1 MSAEGDGPNRR
12 PDRDQGNGAASNK
25 PSRQDSSEDGSGKR
39 REAQERGT
47 GSSARRFDPQHRVP
61 WRDATLTA
69 RTRQDWR
76 AFYAT
81 VGASLRSI
89 PDARFAG
96 LSNCWVA
103 RTERSSVRRPDTGER
118 LVVETMRKLLARGTA
133 PPLHPDAERD
143 LLKARGLG
151 SRIVEAD
158 AAGDVDP
165 PTSLTSSDFAVP
177 GGGEIVFDYG
187 LARGDSN
194 SSDLAQMTES
204 NREREFVEWVAEQA
218 PASLRWLTP
227 QPALDLLLAAAG
239 GTWRLG
245 DPDGQ
250 RRCDFLF
257 SPPGAQPVVFEVD
270 GGQHEEQK
278 AEDLNRDRLLR
289 NIRIETIRIPTSELD
304 EGAGWGLRAV
314 DEALQRHPGLATE
327 EIEPLVWAP
336 IQVHRLVLGVCEAID
351 AGWLTGNRWHV
362 EVRDPTG
369 LAIDLVEPYLGLLD
383 ALDCLWGNRATAPSR
398 VEFVCGDQQLVYVRM
413 ATGRYEAAEVT
424 RPLSEQG
431 DVRIFLDCDRTP
443 CEPLPEDHEIPA
455 VVIPSTGVPVLV
467 SDNPTGPLTRIEPF
481 ASCDSDEDRRAA
493 LEAVMRA
500 VFAKPELRE
509 GQFEA
514 LTEVLAGQDCA
525 VLLPTGAG
533 KSMIYQLAG
542 LCLPGSTLVVDPLVA
557 LMEDQIHGLRM
568 HGIDRAAGISS
579 RTRDLPREPGD
590 AYFIFVTPERLQ
602 RQKFRNELAA
612 AAQTTPVNLAV
623 IDEAHCVSEWGHDFR
638 PAYLNFG
645 MTLRGACNGALGEP
659 PLLALTGTASR
670 AVLKDVLFHLG
681 IRQANENS
689 IVRPSTFDRPELS
702 YRVVLATPDDSEA
715 RLQGELRAMSG
726 HFGAVAATFFEPTG
740 RLDTY
745 SGIVFVPTVKGR
757 GWHNVTETWE
767 QVRARVPSAVR
778 YSGSAPEGVDGR
790 GWDREKSVAAADFK
804 DNRAAAIVTTK
815 AFGMGIDKPNIRWI
829 VHYGLPGSVE
839 AFYQEVGRAGRDG
852 HEARSV
858 LILTERD
865 RERNGQRL
873 WRDGRTGSGTGG
885 SGRRNRDD
893 VATALYFHDGSFPA
907 KEAEHRR
914 LLQIFDT
921 LEADDRR
928 VILAADGGSRD
939 AGKRALHRLAMLSVV
954 DDYCLEGQGRSEVA
968 VVRCRE
974 RAPSDIVEGLL
985 GLVGRSDP
993 GRREA
998 MRAEADIQYSTLRAA
1013 VDRCGR
1019 MLIDF
1024 VYDTIEGAR
1033 RRSLREMWLAA
1044 GDAESDGGI
1053 MRERILGYLT
1063 EGDIAR
1069 RVQELAEHRFAFSD
1083 WTHAWT
1089 ATAVQIDEGEG
1100 PSGDSSPEDVAGILV
1115 SEGDTREW
1123 RSATARLLTSYPDHP
1138 GLLASRGLAEAML
1151 PDGDTREFEQHLEQS
1166 LFRARDNYGVDESEV
1181 EQLILWLLQLFST
1194 NVGDGTLHS
1203 MGRPAIER
1211 AGKEPADLAANVI
1224 ATGQRAGVATGAV
1237 EDWLDANWH
1246 AGAQL
1251 AVLRLAKSLE
1261 SASELALTAT
1271 IRYRRGNHGRA

>member
-1 MSAEGDGPNRR
+1 
-12 PDRDQGNGAASNK
+12 
-25 PSRQDSSEDGSGKR
+25 
-39 REAQERGT
+39 
-47 GSSARRFDPQHRVP
+47 
-61 WRDATLTA
+61 
-69 RTRQDWR
+69 
-76 AFYAT
+76 
-81 VGASLRSI
+81 
-89 PDARFAG
+89 
-96 LSNCWVA
+96 
-103 RTERSSVRRPDTGER
+103 
-118 LVVETMRKLLARGTA
+118 MRKLLARGTA

-151 SRIVEAD
+151 SRIVKAD
-158 AAGDVDP
+158 AAGDMDP
-165 PTSLTSSDFAVP
+165 PTSLTSSDFTVP
-177 GGGEIVFDYG
+177 GGGEVSFDYG
-187 LARGDSN
+187 LARGDYS
-194 SSDLAQMTES
+194 SSDLVQMTES
-204 NREREFVEWVAEQA
+204 NREREFVEWVAGEA

-227 QPALDLLLAAAG
+227 QPALDLLVAAAEGTRGLG
-239 GTWRLG
+239 G
-245 DPDGQ
+245 PDDQ

-270 GGQHEEQK
+270 GAQHEEQRE
-278 AEDLNRDRLLR
+278 EDLNRDRLLR
-289 NIRIETIRIPTSELD
+289 SIGIATIRVSTTELD
-304 EGAGWGLRAV
+304 EGTGRGLRAV
-314 DEALQRHPGLATE
+314 EEVLQRHPGFATNG
-327 EIEPLVWAP
+327 IEPLVWAP
-336 IQVHRLVLGVCEAID
+336 IQVHRLVLGLCEAID
-351 AGWLTGNRWHV
+351 AGWLSGNRWHV
-362 EVRDPTG
+362 EVHDQTG
-369 LAIDLVEPYLGLLD
+369 LAVNLVGPYLGLLD
-383 ALDCLWGNRATAPSR
+383 ALDCLWGSRTTAPSG
-398 VEFVCGDQQLVYVRM
+398 VEFVCADRRLGYARM
-413 ATGRYEAAEVT
+413 ATGRYEAAEIT

-455 VVIPSTGVPVLV
+455 VVIRSTGVPVLV
-467 SDNPTGPLTRIEPF
+467 SDNPAGPLTRIEPF

-514 LTEVLAGQDCA
+514 LTEVVAGHDCA

-568 HGIDRAAGISS
+568 HGIDRAVGISS

-590 AYFIFVTPERLQ
+590 AHFIFVTPERLQ

-670 AVLKDVLFHLG
+670 AVLKDVLFQLG
-681 IRQANENS
+681 IRQENENS

-726 HFGAVAATFFEPTG
+726 YFGAVAATFFEPTG
-740 RLDTY
+740 RSNTY
-745 SGIVFVPTVKGR
+745 SGIVFVPTVN
-757 GWHNVTETWE
+757 GWHGVTETRTL
-767 QVRARVPSAVR
+767 VSALVPTAVR
-778 YSGSAPEGVDGR
+778 YSGSAPNDSDGR
-790 GWDREKSVAAADFK
+790 DWDREKSVSAAGFK
-804 DNRAAAIVTTK
+804 DNQAAAIVTTK

-858 LILTERD
+858 LILTERN

-873 WRDGRTGSGTGG
+873 WRDGGTGSGTGG

-907 KEAEHRR
+907 KEAEHSR

-928 VILAADGGSRD
+928 VILATDGGSSD

-993 GRREA
+993 GRREV
-998 MRAEADIQYSTLRAA
+998 MRAEADVQYSTLRAA

-1100 PSGDSSPEDVAGILV
+1100 PSGDSSPEDVAGIVV
-1115 SEGDTREW
+1115 SESDTREW
-1123 RSATARLLTSYPDHP
+1123 RSATARLLASYPDHP
-1138 GLLASRGLAEAML
+1138 GLLASRGLAETML
-1151 PDGDTREFEQHLEQS
+1151 PDGDTREFEQNLEQS
-1166 LFRARDNYGVDESEV
+1166 LSRARDQYGANESEV
-1181 EQLILWLLQLFST
+1181 EQLILWLLHLFSA
-1194 NVGDGTLHS
+1194 NVGDSAFDSAARSAL
-1203 MGRPAIER
+1203 ER
-1211 AGKEPADLAANVI
+1211 AGKEPADLAAGVL
-1224 ATGQRAGVATGAV
+1224 AASQRAGAATAAV
-1237 EDWLDANWH
+1237 ETWLDDNWH
-1246 AGAQL
+1246 KGAHL
-1251 AVLRLAKSLE
+1251 AVLRLAKSLD
-1261 SASELALTAT
+1261 AANELALTAT
-1271 IRYRRGNHGRA
+1271 TRYRSDSHGRA